1 MPVIDT
7 GVLIAAFNRRDS
19 LHEAGWAIVQAAD
32 AGRIEPLIV
41 HDFVLAETLNHLNR
55 KVGSPAARDS
65 LRRLEASDGFRLV
78 RLSDVV
84 YSIGKN
90 DVFPHEAG
98 LSFVDALTVAY
109 MRENKIHTLYSFDEG
124 FDGRVGI
131 RRTKARPPHR
141 GR

>member
-7 GVLIAAFNRRDS
+7 GILIAAFNRRDS
-19 LHEAGWAIVQAAD
+19 LHEQGWAIVSAAD
-32 AGRIEPLIV
+32 AGEIEPLV
-41 HDFVLAETLNHLNR
+41 LHDFVLAETLNHLNR
-55 KVGSPAARDS
+55 KVGSPAARDA

-90 DVFPHEAG
+90 DVFPREAG

-109 MRENKIHTLYSFDEG
+109 MRENRIQVLYAFDKG
-124 FDGRVGI
+124 FDGRAGI
-131 RRTKARPPHR
+131 RRRKSA
-141 GR
+141 